1 MGEVERIGARGH
13 VEVLN
18 SKDLIL
24 SITLYCMMG
33 SVIKVGLVSSLGF
46 PQEEQETYSR

>member
-1 MGEVERIGARGH
+1 MGGVGARDH

-24 SITLYCMMG
+24 SATSHCMMG
-33 SVIKVGLVSSLGF
+33 SVIKVGLVSHLGF
-46 PQEEQETYSR
+46 PQEEQETSK